1 MQQCAEKVKK
11 MQETVAE
18 QTVEALKKAAKIT
31 SLAGQDLDVAVGQ
44 TPHEIVYR
52 KHRVKLLRYLP
63 TGKTVAQTP
72 ILICFALVNRPYV
85 MDLIPGKSIIEILVK
100 SGFEVYLIDWGYPTD
115 ADKDDGLDVHVNL
128 YIDRMVDKVCELSR
142 QKQVTLLGYCMGGA
156 MSMMYTALHQEKIKN
171 LVTLA
176 TPFDFGASENI
187 LSKWG
192 RDLPV
197 EDIVNTFGN
206 CPGWFLNMGFD
217 AMKPFDKIDKMIN
230 ITDGILDDDFRTLFT
245 AMEKWVSDA
254 VSVPGKAYEEF
265 LRGGF
270 RENRLMKNEFCV
282 GEQVVDL
289 KKITCSYLN
298 LVAEKDTLVP
308 PVSSLKIGDYLGS
321 EDKKLMTCPTGHIGL
336 AVSGKTLKTLWP
348 EAAAWMKERSGGNRK
363 VAKRLVEPVS

>member
-1 MQQCAEKVKK
+1 
-11 MQETVAE
+11 
-18 QTVEALKKAAKIT
+18 
-31 SLAGQDLDVAVGQ
+31 
-44 TPHEIVYR
+44 
-52 KHRVKLLRYLP
+52 
-63 TGKTVAQTP
+63 
-72 ILICFALVNRPYV
+72 
-85 MDLIPGKSIIEILVK
+85 GKSIIEILVK

-115 ADKDDGLDVHVNL
+115 ADKNDGLDVHVNL
-128 YIDRMVDKVCELSR
+128 YIDRMVDKVRELSR
-142 QKQVTLLGYCMGGA
+142 QDQVTLLGYCMGGA
-156 MSMMYTALHQEKIKN
+156 MSMMYTALHQEKVKN

-217 AMKPFDKIDKMIN
+217 AMKPFDKIDKVIN
-230 ITDGILDDDFRTLFT
+230 ITDGIMDDDFRTLFT

-282 GEQVVDL
+282 GEQMVDL

-298 LVAEKDTLVP
+298 LVAEKDTLVL

-321 EDKKLMTCPTGHIGL
+321 EDKKLMTSNTGHIGL

-363 VAKRLVEPVS
+363 VAKRLVEQTS